1 MDTILLSAVPREKTL
16 FTPEAHNDFLWAV
29 VGSPW
34 GLLAVW
40 LVLINAVTFCVFGVD
55 KWKAKRKE
63 KKSSVRRVP
72 EKTLLILSAIGG
84 SVGALLAMRAFHPV
98 RRAADPG
105 PPDRHPLRALAVH
118 ERHPLKRGG
127 PRDGARRFAVP
138 CQIWQGGSL
147 VFSSLFVYNGDIS
160 TKEGPL

>member
-63 KKSSVRRVP
+63 KKSTERRVP

-84 SVGALLAMRAFHPV
+84 SVGALLAMRAFHHKTLHKAFRFGV
-98 RRAADPG
+98 
-105 PPDRHPLRALAVH
+105 PLILV
-118 ERHPLKRGG
+118 L
-127 PRDGARRFAVP
+127 
-138 CQIWQGGSL
+138 QIVIPFGLWL
-147 VFSSLFVYNGDIS
+147 YMNVIR
-160 TKEGPL
+160 